1 MHIGMHSCWDLIQT
15 TFNTITSKYLGK
27 NKVPLVIIKGFS
39 NMSLDFI
46 KAFNVYFS
54 KTAPRN
60 IVLFNLIN
68 AFKFYASRLL

>member
-1 MHIGMHSCWDLIQT
+1 MKNIQT

-46 KAFNVYFS
+46 KAFNVCISLRCIYFS